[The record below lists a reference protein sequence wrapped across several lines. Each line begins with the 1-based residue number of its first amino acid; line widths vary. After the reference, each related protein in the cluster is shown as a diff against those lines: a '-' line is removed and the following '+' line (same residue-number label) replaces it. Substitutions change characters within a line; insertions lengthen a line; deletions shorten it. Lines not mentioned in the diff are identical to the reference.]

1 MSAKARDA
9 VQSAIHKIRDL
20 ISSCLAWGMEEHFQV
35 LQFDQILDEGA
46 KLVGQCPPDSV
57 AGFKCYIVK
66 EPDGVGVRTGIFPV
80 DASANTFGG
89 EDVVMKVLKAKS
101 LDEKLASLLSD
112 GQDGSFFIPYEKG
125 V

>member
-1 MSAKARDA
+1 MNAKAIDA
-9 VQSAIHKIRDL
+9 VQSAIQKIKDL
-20 ISSCLAWGMEEHFQV
+20 ISSCLAWGMEEHVQV
-35 LQFDQILDEGA
+35 LQFDKVLEEGE

-57 AGFKCYIVK
+57 SGFKCYIVE
-66 EPDGVGVRTGIFPV
+66 EPDGAGVRAGIFPV
-80 DASANTFGG
+80 DATANTFGG

-101 LDEKLASLLSD
+101 LDEKLASLLPD

>member
-1 MSAKARDA
+1 MSAKAIDA
-9 VQSAIHKIRDL
+9 VQSAIHKVKDL
-20 ISSCLAWGMEEHFQV
+20 ISSCLAWGLEERYQV
-35 LQFDQILDEGA
+35 LQFDKVLEEGE

-57 AGFKCYIVK
+57 SGFKCYVVK
-66 EPDGVGVRTGIFPV
+66 EPDGGVRAGVFPV
-80 DASANTFGG
+80 DARANTFGG
-89 EDVVMKVLKAKS
+89 EDVVMKVLKAKT